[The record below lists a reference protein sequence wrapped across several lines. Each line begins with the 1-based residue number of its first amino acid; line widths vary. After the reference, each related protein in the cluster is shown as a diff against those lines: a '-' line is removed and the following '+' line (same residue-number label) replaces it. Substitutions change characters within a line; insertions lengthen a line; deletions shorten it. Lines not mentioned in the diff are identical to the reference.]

1 MKKDKQRL
9 SELCKARE
17 RRYGRCSEDIQI
29 PAFETVF
36 TPARF
41 ISGLIAHPAESN
53 FCKAKDKECGAPK

>member
-29 PAFETVF
+29 PAFETVSL
-36 TPARF
+36 PQGSSR
-41 ISGLIAHPAESN
+41 
-53 FCKAKDKECGAPK
+53 D